1 MNLFQRAWLLF
12 SFVFAL
18 SCGPA
23 LAETRVALVI
33 GNGAYVHAPNL
44 PNPAHDAQDV
54 VAALKRSH
62 FEVIS
67 GSDVNEADMQDLAIS
82 FSRAAISPRMT
93 Q

>member
-33 GNGAYVHAPNL
+33 GNGGYKK
-44 PNPAHDAQDV
+44 PAATVQSAQDRKSV
-54 VAALKRSH
+54 V
-62 FEVIS
+62 
-67 GSDVNEADMQDLAIS
+67 
-82 FSRAAISPRMT
+82 
-93 Q
+93 